1 MIGELIQE
9 YLVGLGVRLDRPGF
23 AQAETT
29 IRSLDHT
36 VESAT
41 GNMARNFVRASAM
54 IGTAIAGVTASAFGL
69 MKAAA
74 SSDLAMEKL
83 SRQMM
88 VSKDAAWTMKEATD
102 ALGASIQ
109 DIMLTPELMGRFE
122 KLTADGRK
130 MKVGGDFA
138 ETMKNFRDLMF
149 ELTRLKQ
156 EVSYAMTWVGYYLMK
171 YLNRPL
177 TEAREK
183 FRSFNDM
190 FVKNMSVWT
199 EKAARMLVYIINVG
213 RHFLTLIM
221 DIGKALWSMWESFPR
236 GVKIAAAAL
245 AGLTL
250 ILRANPLT
258 RMLLLVGSL
267 LLLIDDYYGHMEGKQ
282 SAFGAYW
289 DKLNEYIEA
298 AKVKWAEFKKEALPF
313 WEKFVDLCSTAK
325 DRTLAFARSIV
336 NLLERVGKSDGL
348 WNFLDVLGELG
359 KALGHITASILGGL
373 LESLQMFYESAD
385 KHGAVDGLGKSV
397 ELLWGM
403 FVGLI
408 HAVAR
413 VIDGIANLTDEVR
426 KTEEYRDFIDAI
438 AELVAVSFELFNV
451 ILDLI
456 NIAFRGLFGEMG
468 KTNHVYTF
476 RDAIRAV
483 LSVFTGLIR
492 AVSRAIKL
500 FSELLS
506 FMRDSKPFRIF
517 WEELGKIIDRT
528 IEKVGNFGRALLALK
543 DGDFK
548 KAWQIVK
555 GEDSKHGGTGGKF
568 GASKKAVD
576 AAMLAISG
584 QESGGNYDSVNTD
597 SGASG
602 AFQIMPENWPSWA
615 ENAGIGADAP
625 MTQENQNI
633 VARHKMLE
641 YYNQFGNWRDVA
653 IAWYG
658 GPGAVDYSEAVK
670 NAPQYYNGNEYPS
683 INEYADSVVERM
695 KKIITDWGGL
705 EEEHSTSTPADSSA
719 NGTIPEVS
727 PSSTEEAPQTESK
740 GGIIDVVKDAV
751 VASARLNPVVGAL
764 VDAAEVVRNILPT
777 AAKGEYHIEPLAWN
791 RDKSVRTEAQ
801 EVLPLPSD
809 DPLLT
814 VLPRVQEEPQIG
826 PDFLGALSR
835 AYTVMKDG
843 VEETVRPYLEVAA
856 TSRYSVDPLLYNG
869 LMAGMPPSMQE
880 RSGSGGSVVYQV
892 DVGGVTVN
900 GTNRNAAEIGR
911 SVGREVMSSLEK
923 QGAYILRSR
932 TMTGAPVMI

>member
-9 YLVGLGVRLDRPGF
+9 YLVGLGVRLDKPGF
-23 AQAETT
+23 AQAEST
-29 IRSLDHT
+29 INRIDHT

-54 IGTAIAGVTASAFGL
+54 IGTAVAGVTASVFGL
-69 MKAAA
+69 MKSAA
-74 SSDLAMEKL
+74 SQDLAMQKL

-88 VSKDAAWTMKEATD
+88 VGKDAAWAMKSATD
-102 ALGASIQ
+102 ALGESIQ

-130 MKVGGDFA
+130 MQVGGDFA
-138 ETMKNFRDLMF
+138 ETMKNFRDLTF
-149 ELTRLKQ
+149 EFTRLKQ

-177 TEAREK
+177 AEAREK

-213 RHFLTLIM
+213 RHFLTLIV
-221 DIGKALWSMWESFPR
+221 DIGKALWGVWESFPR

-250 ILRANPLT
+250 VLRANPLT

-282 SAFGAYW
+282 SAFGEYW
-289 DKLNEYIEA
+289 DKLNEYIER
-298 AKVKWAEFKKEALPF
+298 AKVKWEEFKKEALPF
-313 WEKFVDLCSTAK
+313 WEQFVDLCSTAK

-348 WNFLDVLGELG
+348 WNFLGVLGELG

-373 LESLQMFYESAD
+373 IDSLQMFYEAAE

-397 ELLWGM
+397 EILWGM
-403 FVGLI
+403 LVGLI
-408 HAVAR
+408 HAVTL
-413 VIDGIANLTDEVR
+413 VVDGIADLTNEVR

-438 AELVAVSFELFNV
+438 AELAAVSFELFNV

-468 KTNHVYTF
+468 KTNRVYTF

-506 FMRDSKPFRIF
+506 FMRDSKPFRLF
-517 WEELGKIIDRT
+517 WEEMGKMVDAA
-528 IEKVGNFGRALLALK
+528 IEKVGKFGRALLALK

-555 GEDSKHGGTGGKF
+555 GDDVKGGEGKIL
-568 GASKKAVD
+568 GAFNGTSSQMAVE
-576 AAMLAISG
+576 AWTEAKRLGSEYGVNPALIYG
-584 QESGGNYDSVNTD
+584 QWYHESGGFTSQLARENINLGGLTQVEPNGEENKQPDGGNYYMMFSSV
-597 SGASG
+597 
-602 AFQIMPENWPSWA
+602 
-615 ENAGIGADAP
+615 
-625 MTQENQNI
+625 
-633 VARHKMLE
+633 H
-641 YYNQFGNWRDVA
+641 
-653 IAWYG
+653 
-658 GPGAVDYSEAVK
+658 
-670 NAPQYYNGNEYPS
+670 
-683 INEYADSVVERM
+683 EYADYFGRVWGKYIKGLQNSAEYAHRLKEEGYYGATESEYRQGVEYGM
-695 KKIITDWGGL
+695 TQL
-705 EEEHSTSTPADSSA
+705 PSSEHSEESSSTPADNPAS
-719 NGTIPEVS
+719 GTSPEAPPS
-727 PSSTEEAPQTESK
+727 PIEEAPQTESK
-740 GGIIDVVKDAV
+740 GGVMDTVKDVVA
-751 VASARLNPVVGAL
+751 AAARLNPVIGPL
-764 VDAAEVVRNILPT
+764 VDAADAIGSILPT
-777 AAKGEYHIEPLAWN
+777 SANANY
-791 RDKSVRTEAQ
+791 R
-801 EVLPLPSD
+801 
-809 DPLLT
+809 
-814 VLPRVQEEPQIG
+814 
-826 PDFLGALSR
+826 
-835 AYTVMKDG
+835 
-843 VEETVRPYLEVAA
+843 
-856 TSRYSVDPLLYNG
+856 VDPLLYNG